1 MYTTLYV
8 CCYGFPTQEFFAKI
22 VNFVVYVQSVR
33 TALSML
39 SGGSIEDSKAVC
51 DPDVLKQIFKWK
63 VLNDLLFKFFSYIYD
78 YFYCSK
84 KRKAS
89 LQVYCSND
97 WHILM

>member
-89 LQVYCSND
+89 L
-97 WHILM
+97 